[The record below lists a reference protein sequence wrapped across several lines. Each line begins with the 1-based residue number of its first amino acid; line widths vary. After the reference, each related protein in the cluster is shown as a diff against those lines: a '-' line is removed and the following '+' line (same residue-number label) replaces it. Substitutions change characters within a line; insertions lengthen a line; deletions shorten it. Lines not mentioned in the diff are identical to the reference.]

1 MHKKAIDQH
10 HIKGLVWDIL
20 IDLYMPDKIH
30 YSLEEVERLLK
41 KIEVIMNKLDKI
53 NIFDF
58 IKVLL
63 KELERMTDAEKVDF
77 EEVFLPK

>member
-1 MHKKAIDQH
+1 MDKKVIDKH

-53 NIFDF
+53 NIFEF

-63 KELERMTDAEKVDF
+63 KELERMTDTEKVDF

>member
-1 MHKKAIDQH
+1 MDKKVIDKH

-30 YSLEEVERLLK
+30 YRLEEVERLLK

-53 NIFDF
+53 NIFEF

-63 KELERMTDAEKVDF
+63 KELERMTDTEKVDF